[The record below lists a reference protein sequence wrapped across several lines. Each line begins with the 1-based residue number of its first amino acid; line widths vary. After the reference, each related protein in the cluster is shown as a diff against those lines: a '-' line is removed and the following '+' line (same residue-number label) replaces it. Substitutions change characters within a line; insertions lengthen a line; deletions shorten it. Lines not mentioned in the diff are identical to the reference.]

1 MLVSS
6 PELNPCG
13 GGGLNM
19 RAEVF
24 FFCFSLHGSY
34 VKRKVYKFPFAKK
47 GVRGKNLWKQLI
59 YHQSWML
66 YTEKVE
72 YSIQSKTV

>member
-47 GVRGKNLWKQLI
+47 GVTGKNL
-59 YHQSWML
+59 
-66 YTEKVE
+66 
-72 YSIQSKTV
+72 